1 MNFMKKIFY
10 IILFL
15 MAAGCGQGVSEL
27 SHNGVCDGYADWNT
41 SNYKLPWPAG
51 ASYEISQ
58 GNCGPASHLGA
69 HRYSY
74 DISMTIGS
82 SIVAARGGVV
92 ESMEEQYNDGG
103 GCAELNYISIRH
115 TDGTLARYLHLTHNG
130 VLVNK
135 GATVNQGDA
144 IALSGNSGCS
154 SGAHL
159 HFMVLTPDEADTVP
173 VTFSNTTSNVRG
185 LISGNN
191 YTAQ

>member
-1 MNFMKKIFY
+1 MKKIFC
-10 IILFL
+10 IFILFIL
-15 MAAGCGQGVSEL
+15 VGCGQGVSEL

-41 SNYKLPWPAG
+41 SSYKLPWAVG

-74 DISMTIGS
+74 DVSMQIGS
-82 SIVAARGGVV
+82 SIVASRGGVV

-103 GCAELNYISIRH
+103 GCAELNYINIRH
-115 TDGTLARYLHLTHNG
+115 TDGTLARYLHLTRNG
-130 VLVNK
+130 VLVNV
-135 GATVNQGDA
+135 GASVNQGDA

-159 HFMVLTPDEADTVP
+159 HFMVLTPDETDTVP
-173 VTFSNTTSNVRG
+173 LTFSNTVSNARG
-185 LISGNN
+185 LISGQS